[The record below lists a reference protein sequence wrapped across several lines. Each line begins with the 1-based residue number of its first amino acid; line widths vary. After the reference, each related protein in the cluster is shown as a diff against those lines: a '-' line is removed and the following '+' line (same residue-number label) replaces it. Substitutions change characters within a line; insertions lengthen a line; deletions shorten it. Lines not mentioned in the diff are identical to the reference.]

1 MRKERIAAFAG
12 SKDYVPMTKENM
24 AILLCVPKSDLAEFS
39 AIIDELIDEGATE
52 EEATNFICCMLS
64 DDHIK
69 E

>member
-1 MRKERIAAFAG
+1 MD
-12 SKDYVPMTKENM
+12 DYDFDY
-24 AILLCVPKSDLAEFS
+24 IF
-39 AIIDELIDEGATE
+39 DELIDEGATE